1 MGNKYYLKTFNNKAE
16 YESQKN
22 SVMYTPHV
30 VLLNDTEEVVY
41 TSKNYFTIT
50 ALDNGYLTLTAPA
63 QDVNSFKYR
72 KNKGNWEESNGED
85 VIEVKPC
92 DTVQISC
99 ESNSFKYSNT
109 NSLLSSSNV
118 RFNVSGNIMSLIYG
132 DNFIGQTT
140 LKSASCFSYLLFNS
154 NVVSAKNLILPAT
167 TLTNNCYQEMFSNCK
182 ILKEAPELPA
192 TKLAICCYMDMFF
205 GCSSLTTAPV
215 LPATTL
221 TAGCYMNMFYGCTI
235 LTISPVLPA
244 TKLVVSC
251 YQNMFNTCSKL
262 TFITMLATD
271 ISANNCLLN
280 WVENV
285 ASSGMICI
293 DKSMTSSF
301 PNGSSGLPLGWTKI
315 TPL

>member
-41 TSKNYFTIT
+41 ASKNYFTIT
-50 ALDNGYLTLTAPA
+50 ALDNGYLTLTAPT

-72 KNKGNWEESNGED
+72 KNKGNWEEAGGED
-85 VIEVKPC
+85 AIDVKPG

-140 LKSASCFSYLLFNS
+140 LKSASCFSYLLYNS

-167 TLTNNCYQEMFSNCK
+167 TLTNNCYIYMFSSCTM
-182 ILKEAPELPA
+182 LKEAPELPA
-192 TKLAICCYMDMFF
+192 TTLNSGCYMGMFF
-205 GCSSLTTAPV
+205 GCSSLTTAPE

-221 TAGCYMNMFYGCTI
+221 IAGCYMNMFYGCTI
-235 LTISPVLPA
+235 LTTAPALKA
-244 TKLVVSC
+244 TKLVISC
-251 YQNMFNTCSKL
+251 YQNMFRNCTML
-262 TFITMLATD
+262 GNIIMLATD
-271 ISANNCLLN
+271 ISASNCLYY

-285 ASSGMICI
+285 ASSGMIFI
-293 DKSMTSSF
+293 DKSMTSSL
-301 PNGSSGLPLGWTKI
+301 PSGVSGVPLGWTKI
-315 TPL
+315 TYL

>member
-1 MGNKYYLKTFNNKAE
+1 MGNKYYLKTFNNKTE

-50 ALDNGYLTLTAPA
+50 ALDNGYLTLTAPT

-72 KNKGNWEESNGED
+72 KNKGNWEESIGED
-85 VIEVKPC
+85 AIEVKPG

-140 LKSASCFSYLLFNS
+140 LKSASCFSYLLYNS

-167 TLTNNCYQEMFSNCK
+167 TLTNNCYIYMFSSCTM
-182 ILKEAPELPA
+182 LKEAPELPA
-192 TKLAICCYMDMFF
+192 T
-205 GCSSLTTAPV
+205 
-215 LPATTL
+215 TL
-221 TAGCYMNMFYGCTI
+221 TGGCYMNMFYGCTI
-235 LTISPVLPA
+235 LTTAPTLKA
-244 TKLVVSC
+244 AKLEISC
-251 YQNMFNTCSKL
+251 YQNMFRNCTML
-262 TFITMLATD
+262 NYITMLATN
-271 ISANNCLLN
+271 ISASNCLYY

-285 ASSGMICI
+285 ASSGMIYI
-293 DKSMTSSF
+293 DKSMTSSL
-301 PNGSSGLPLGWTKI
+301 PSGVSGVPSGWTKMTNI
-315 TPL
+315 